1 MKLLGILISFALVG
15 HVLVTKLDD
24 YIEEVIL
31 TNEDIKQAKKFM
43 PEIIKHIVV
52 NYEEYWPEAMA
63 FMLAVPE
70 ALDVKLAATE
80 YESDSD
86 SDESDSISDE
96 NIDGKLEGP
105 GPSQNQI
112 QDLNPGPSTVPEED
126 IEIPNSD
133 GKSIIELEEKLLLQ
147 KMMRLAIL
155 ALTDRSKY
163 ENIMQSEISPDTIPI
178 QSLDL
183 NYSPD
188 SKKENLV
195 SLLEKRSIRPTAV
208 PRNRIIRSF
217 RLTTLGRAR
226 REMVL
231 EALTLLIRQNDPVFQ
246 DLFMMC
252 RLAAVLR
259 SIKYPLSY
267 IIFTLITKE
276 YCYLISPLKPY
287 TYTYKF
293 NNGEFW
299 EIDENR
305 RTLIKPFLSELQ

>member
-86 SDESDSISDE
+86 SDESDSISD
-96 NIDGKLEGP
+96 
-105 GPSQNQI
+105 
-112 QDLNPGPSTVPEED
+112 D

-231 EALTLLIRQNDPVFQ
+231 EALTLLIRKYTYSQNDPVFQ